1 MAIHA
6 LSTGAPTCAP
16 SARSNSRTH
25 DDTSILAAFKRFQ
38 DAHAA
43 LQLVAD
49 DKPEPPQTMT
59 PKQERLWNEI
69 DWAGDEVGRTP
80 ASTPEGIVAKLWLA
94 SFHSTTIPNVWDAA
108 ARADFKWFDEQGDNI
123 EWQTRLIVEAIRSLI
138 VLADVG
144 GEA

>member
-1 MAIHA
+1 MRPDH
-6 LSTGAPTCAP
+6 T
-16 SARSNSRTH
+16 
-25 DDTSILAAFKRFQ
+25 ILAAFKRFQ

-49 DKPEPPQTMT
+49 DKPEPPETMT
-59 PKQERLWNEI
+59 PAQARLWEVK
-69 DWAGDEVGRTP
+69 DWAEDEVGRTP
-80 ASTPEGIVAKLWLA
+80 VSTPEGIVAKLWLA
-94 SFHSTTIPNVWDAA
+94 IIQTTSIWDVEDAA